1 MANKNKNLI
10 ISYLEWAKEQPPNHY
25 EIETDDCKIVI
36 DGIEMNIPTEQDLV
50 ASFEEE
56 AAKRQMQFDQL
67 LNLGLEE

>member
-1 MANKNKNLI
+1 MDKEVKNLI

-56 AAKRQMQFDQL
+56 AAK
-67 LNLGLEE
+67 LEVTVDYYMEEFL

>member
-1 MANKNKNLI
+1 MDKEVKNLI

-56 AAKRQMQFDQL
+56 AAK
-67 LNLGLEE
+67 LEVTVDYYMEEIL

>member
-1 MANKNKNLI
+1 MDKEVKNLI
-10 ISYLEWAKEQPPNHY
+10 ISYLEWVKEQPPNHY

-56 AAKRQMQFDQL
+56 AAK
-67 LNLGLEE
+67 LEVTVDYYMEEFL

>member
-1 MANKNKNLI
+1 MDKEVKNLI

-56 AAKRQMQFDQL
+56 AAK
-67 LNLGLEE
+67 LEVTVDYFMEEFL

>member
-1 MANKNKNLI
+1 MDKEVKNLI

-50 ASFEEE
+50 ESFEEE
-56 AAKRQMQFDQL
+56 AAK
-67 LNLGLEE
+67 LEVTVDYYMEEFL